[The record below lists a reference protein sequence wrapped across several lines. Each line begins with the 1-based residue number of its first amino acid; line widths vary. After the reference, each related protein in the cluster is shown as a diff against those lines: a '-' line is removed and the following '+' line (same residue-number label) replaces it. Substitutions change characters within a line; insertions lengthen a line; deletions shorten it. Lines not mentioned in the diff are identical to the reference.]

1 MESSTRAKSFRDRL
15 QQEIIVFDGGMGTSL
30 YDKGIFINTCFDELN
45 LMNPDL
51 VRDVHREYVAA
62 GADVIETNTFGAN
75 RYKLAPYGL
84 EKRVHEVNL
93 AGARIAVAAAADRR
107 WWPARWARWE
117 CRSSRWGRF
126 P

>member
-1 MESSTRAKSFRDRL
+1 MESTTRAKSFRDRL

-45 LMNPDL
+45 LMNADL
-51 VRDVHREYVAA
+51 VRDVHREYVSA

-84 EKRVHEVNL
+84 EKRVHEVNQ
-93 AGARIAVAAAADRR
+93 AGARIAVDRK
-107 WWPARWARWE
+107 
-117 CRSSRWGRF
+117 SVV
-126 P
+126 